1 MPRLQLLR
9 LASQALPTGAFAYST
24 GLESLCELGYLQN
37 ESACVEYLT
46 SLLRSA
52 FVHLELP
59 LFSRMRAAF
68 LRGDLAEARSLS
80 AYLLAAR
87 ESRELQDQERQ
98 MGRALGR
105 VLSDLHAGT
114 CADWQPGTFVEAL
127 ARASVLHGI
136 DEQDAATLL
145 VYTWLEQQVSAMTRL
160 LPLGPIAGQRV
171 MDGVLR
177 AAPEAIEAGLAVP
190 DDEIGASSPMLSI
203 ASALHETQY
212 TRIFRS

>member
-1 MPRLQLLR
+1 M
-9 LASQALPTGAFAYST
+9 Y
-24 GLESLCELGYLQN
+24 ELGYL
-37 ESACVEYLT
+37 EDETACVAYLT
-46 SLLRSA
+46 SLLRSS

-68 LRGDLAEARSLS
+68 REEDRNEARRLS

-87 ESRELQDQERQ
+87 ESRELQEQERQ

-105 VLSDLHAGT
+105 VLVDLHADSCTG
-114 CADWQPGTFVEAL
+114 WQPSTFTEAL
-127 ARASVLHGI
+127 AFASVLHDI
-136 DEQDAATLL
+136 DETDAATLL

-177 AAPEAIEAGLAVP
+177 ASPAAIETGLAVP
-190 DDEIGASSPMLSI
+190 DDEIGASSPMLAI
-203 ASALHETQY
+203 ASSLHETQY